1 MARSKKNL
9 DIDLDY
15 SKVRYDDTE
24 STGRV
29 DPVDI
34 DGSKSQGTSNAVV
47 ITDTT
52 APKKAPARS
61 NPKKGREVVGK
72 SKVRKQS
79 ILGTIIIA
87 SILAVMLVMMVQGR
101 VEISETSVKISELKS
116 KLSSLEKE
124 KNNLNSKIEATVD
137 MIAVEDYI
145 NNSGMVKDSDTDQ
158 VHVSSVGNED
168 VTVYETEDEL
178 MDGVFGTILSA
189 ISESFVRTWNTISKG
204 E

>member
-9 DIDLDY
+9 DVDLDC
-15 SKVRYDDTE
+15 SKIRYDDTE

-34 DGSKSQGTSNAVV
+34 DGSESQGTSNAVV

-52 APKKAPARS
+52 APKRVPARS
-61 NPKKGREVVGK
+61 TPKKGREVVGK

-87 SILAVMLVMMVQGR
+87 SLLAVMLVMMVQGR

-116 KLSSLEKE
+116 KLNSLEKE
-124 KNNLNSKIEATVD
+124 KDELNSKIEATVD

-145 NNSGMVKDSDTDQ
+145 NSSGMVKDSDTNQ
-158 VHVSSVGNED
+158 VHVSSVGDED

>member
-9 DIDLDY
+9 DVDLDC
-15 SKVRYDDTE
+15 SKIRYDDTE

-34 DGSKSQGTSNAVV
+34 DGSESQGTSNAVV

-52 APKKAPARS
+52 APKRVPARS
-61 NPKKGREVVGK
+61 TPKKGREVVGK

-87 SILAVMLVMMVQGR
+87 SLLAVMLVMMVQGR

-116 KLSSLEKE
+116 KLNSLEKE
-124 KNNLNSKIEATVD
+124 KDELNSKIEATVD

-145 NNSGMVKDSDTDQ
+145 NSSGMVKDSDTNQ
-158 VHVSSVGNED
+158 VHVSSVGDED

-189 ISESFVRTWNTISKG
+189 ISESFVRTWNTIGKG

>member
-9 DIDLDY
+9 DVDLDY
-15 SKVRYDDTE
+15 SKIRYDDTE

-34 DGSKSQGTSNAVV
+34 DGSESRGTSNAVV

-52 APKKAPARS
+52 APQRAPART
-61 NPKKGREVVGK
+61 NPKKGREVVAK

-87 SILAVMLVMMVQGR
+87 SLLAVMLVMMVQGR

-124 KNNLNSKIEATVD
+124 RNDLNSKIEATVD

-145 NNSGMVKDSDTDQ
+145 NSSGMVKDSDANQ
-158 VHVSSVGNED
+158 VHVSSVGDED

>member
-29 DPVDI
+29 DLVDI

>member
-9 DIDLDY
+9 DVDLDY

-24 STGRV
+24 STGWV

>member
-9 DIDLDY
+9 DVDLDY

-24 STGRV
+24 SSGRV

-61 NPKKGREVVGK
+61 TPKKGREVVGR

-87 SILAVMLVMMVQGR
+87 SLLAVMLVMMVQGR

-116 KLSSLEKE
+116 KLNSLEKE
-124 KNNLNSKIEATVD
+124 KNELNSKIEATVD

-145 NNSGMVKDSDTDQ
+145 NSSGMVKDSDANQ
-158 VHVSSVGNED
+158 VHVSSVGDEG